1 MLIMRIFFT
10 IFILFFNGVMLFAQ
24 GESVG
29 PMTENQSLIKKERF
43 QQKALNTTFDST
55 FLYIS
60 DTLDLPFLDE
70 FSTNKFQTYT
80 KDFSDPNVTF
90 IKEYKILDGSTLL
103 PINNSDKYTILPT
116 FRRTYN
122 VAANTHADVA
132 LPSVQLKVG
141 NQTNYPT
148 VYTTTTVFP
157 PYYIYDTLDFPNPSD
172 TVWITDPDIYQDSST
187 QFFLPITNPNLIWL
201 DNNVYHNYT
210 YAQSPWSL
218 GVVTFDGL
226 KNDGNAYSLG
236 ALSPSFA
243 DFLTSKPIDLSSYT
257 ASDSIY
263 LSFLYQGEGYGD
275 VPETSDSLVLEF
287 YADDLNQW
295 FWAWSTTGIP
305 TSDFK
310 VGNVSVL
317 DSKFFK
323 KGFQFRFKNY
333 GSLAGNFDNF
343 HLDYVHLRSI
353 QNGYRDTLFE
363 DFAFVYPI
371 KTLLKN
377 YTSVPWDHYKN
388 NFAGK
393 MSDNVELSIRNGS
406 NSAENNSTPGKVEIF
421 HDGNLESTFGVSGS
435 SLSNNNLNYLPRTFY
450 DSYHDF
456 STGYHFDETKP
467 GDSQRFKTKG
477 TVQAIFSNLASN
489 DTVVSEQIF
498 NNYYSYDDG
507 SAEAAYG
514 PTGAQARL
522 AVRFDAYESDSL
534 IGIMTNFVRSATD
547 VSNQLFL
554 LTVWADGNG
563 KPGAVIYQDTVFSPR
578 TPKYE
583 YGLNNFHTYYFLDTV
598 KVPVGTTF
606 YIGWR
611 QFDAARLD
619 IGFDRNIDSK
629 SKTFYSTTNEV
640 TWNQSQIEGT
650 SMIRPVF
657 STALDAQLGIQ
668 TLSKEKDDLFIF
680 PNPSTGKFSIKHSLQ
695 NYLGVEI
702 YSLQGQL
709 LLETESDQFDLSDK
723 PSGLYFVKQ
732 KGNSPLVYKIIK
744 E

>member
-1 MLIMRIFFT
+1 MMRLFFT
-10 IFILFFNGVMLFAQ
+10 LFVIIINGVFVFSQ
-24 GESVG
+24 VESIG
-29 PMTENQSLIKKERF
+29 PLTENQFLKSKEVF
-43 QQKALNTTFDST
+43 QQKSLISTFDSS
-55 FLYIS
+55 FLYLP
-60 DTLDLPFLDE
+60 DTLVLPVFDE

-80 KDFSDPNVTF
+80 QDFSDPNITF
-90 IKEYKILDGSTLL
+90 VKEYKVLDAFSLL
-103 PINNSDKYTILPT
+103 PINNSERYTILPT

-122 VAANTHADVA
+122 VAENTHSDAA
-132 LPSVQLKVG
+132 LASIQLKVG
-141 NQTNYPT
+141 NQSNYPT

-172 TVWITDPDIYQDSST
+172 TVWISDPDIYQDSST
-187 QFFLPITNPNLIWL
+187 QFFLPIYNPNLIWL
-201 DNNVYHNYT
+201 DHDVYQNYT
-210 YAQSPWSL
+210 YAKNPWSL

-226 KNDGNAYSLG
+226 KSDGSAYTLG
-236 ALSPSFA
+236 AVNPSYA

-263 LSFLYQGEGYGD
+263 LSFLYQGEGFGD
-275 VPETSDSLVLEF
+275 IPETGDSLVLEF

-295 FWAWSTTGIP
+295 FWAWSTSGIA
-305 TSDFK
+305 TSNFK
-310 VGNVSVL
+310 VGNINIS

-343 HLDYVHLRSI
+343 HLDYVHLRSVS
-353 QNGYRDTLFE
+353 NGFSDTLFE

-388 NFAGK
+388 NFSGK
-393 MSDNVELSIRNGS
+393 MSSNVEISIRNGS
-406 NSAENNSTPGKVEIF
+406 SSSENNSIPGKVEVF
-421 HDGNLESTFGVSGS
+421 YNGGLETSFGVSGV
-435 SLSNNNLNYLPRTFY
+435 SLSNNDLNYLPRTFY
-450 DSYHDF
+450 NSYHDF
-456 STGYHFDETKP
+456 SSGYHFDESKS
-467 GDSQRFKTKG
+467 GDEQRFKTKG
-477 TVQAIFSNLASN
+477 TVQAIFSNFPGN
-489 DTVVSEQIF
+489 DSVITEQVF
-498 NNYYSYDDG
+498 KNYYSYDDG

-522 AVRFDAYESDSL
+522 AVRFDAYESDSI
-534 IGIMTNFVRSATD
+534 IGIMTNFVKSATD

-554 LTVWADGNG
+554 LTVWADDNG
-563 KPGAVIYQDTVFSPR
+563 KPGTVLYQDSVFSPR

-583 YGLNNFHTYYFLDTV
+583 YGLNNFHSYYFIDTM
-598 KVPVGTTF
+598 KVPVGSTF

-629 SKTFYSTTNEV
+629 SKTFYSTTNEI
-640 TWNQSQIEGT
+640 TWNQSQISGT
-650 SMIRPVF
+650 SMIRPIF

-668 TLSKEKDDLFIF
+668 KKAIGIRDLIIF
-680 PNPSTGKFSIKHSLQ
+680 PNPSNGNFTVRHSEE
-695 NYLGVEI
+695 NYFGVEI

-709 LLETESDQFDLSDK
+709 IYDTNSDQIDLSDK
-723 PSGLYFVKQ
+723 PSGVYFVKQ
-732 KGNSPLVYKIIK
+732 KGNLPNVYKIIK